1 MNSKSIFTVVF
12 KMSPH
17 HILRLLADF
26 SRELC
31 PVCILTKRARAFVG
45 FFLSKDCNLSMLRN
59 RSRLL
64 RRCEPLQ
71 LPWCG
76 ASSVHSVSA
85 GMRNNP
91 KKNPSAYRRHLLL
104 MLQMQPNSGKVKP
117 RSRKLS
123 VRHMDK

>member
-91 KKNPSAYRRHLLL
+91 KKKSLCVSQTFVIDVTNAAQL
-104 MLQMQPNSGKVKP
+104 
-117 RSRKLS
+117 RKS
-123 VRHMDK
+123 KAA